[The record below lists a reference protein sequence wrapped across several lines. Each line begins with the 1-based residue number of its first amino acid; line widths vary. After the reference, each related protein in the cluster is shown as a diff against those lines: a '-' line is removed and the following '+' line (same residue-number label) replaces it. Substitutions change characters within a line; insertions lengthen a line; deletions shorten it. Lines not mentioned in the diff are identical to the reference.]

1 MAVYRRYRTHV
12 MKVDTK
18 KYGLPQTRNRKY
30 MFAWR
35 PDVAPLRG
43 VADVGERWEQLM
55 RNFECE
61 LQARTAHDSPSF

>member
-1 MAVYRRYRTHV
+1 

-35 PDVAPLRG
+35 PDVAPLQG
-43 VADVGERWEQLM
+43 VAPGYGTH
-55 RNFECE
+55 
-61 LQARTAHDSPSF
+61 TAS

>member
-1 MAVYRRYRTHV
+1 

-18 KYGLPQTRNRKY
+18 KYGVPQTRNRKY

-35 PDVAPLRG
+35 PDVAPLQG

-61 LQARTAHDSPSF
+61 LQARTAHGSPILLNPPGPC